1 MNNEPTQGT
10 THKLTKKE
18 RRNAAWRWSLIGS
31 NNINYGTLQ
40 GTGYAW
46 SMAKTLRKIYPND
59 NDYVEAMRVEY
70 EYFNITPYMGPLVVG
85 ADVAMQPTFPNCVTR
100 VAINLDINGFSPCY
114 KYWL

>member
-70 EYFNITPYMGPLVVG
+70 EYFNITPYILDSQKIITWSG
-85 ADVAMQPTFPNCVTR
+85 AQHLR
-100 VAINLDINGFSPCY
+100 CY
-114 KYWL
+114 IIATASS

>member
-40 GTGYAW
+40 GTGYA
-46 SMAKTLRKIYPND
+46 
-59 NDYVEAMRVEY
+59 
-70 EYFNITPYMGPLVVG
+70 
-85 ADVAMQPTFPNCVTR
+85 
-100 VAINLDINGFSPCY
+100 
-114 KYWL
+114 